1 MTVITLVCIT
11 PMYMYH
17 THVCVSPVY
26 ICVISIYV
34 LYHTTICVM
43 PVYAIIR
50 VYLFVYQCWSRT
62 VCTCNLV
69 CKVRGAAK
77 QPVRGSQRRG
87 DGGRQARPLCA
98 PRLQQSRCIRA
109 WGDSLNMPKV
119 TGTCCSCMSNVSH
132 SATGA
137 VLSSASKRIVVVL
150 SYLGCYA
157 CNQPINVQA
166 VADAVIS
173 FTLLHECFPL
183 NFPKGWQVNFAANK
197 YLILPVGVSVNRW
210 WAILFA
216 NGVIGL

>member
-1 MTVITLVCIT
+1 MFICLCTNADRAPCVPVILYVRFEGQRNNRCAAHKEEG
-11 PMYMYH
+11 MVDVKH
-17 THVCVSPVY
+17 ARCVHQDCSKVAAY
-26 ICVISIYV
+26 ALEVIVNIV
-34 LYHTTICVM
+34 
-43 PVYAIIR
+43 
-50 VYLFVYQCWSRT
+50 
-62 VCTCNLV
+62 
-69 CKVRGAAK
+69 
-77 QPVRGSQRRG
+77 
-87 DGGRQARPLCA
+87 
-98 PRLQQSRCIRA
+98 
-109 WGDSLNMPKV
+109 NMPKV
-119 TGTCCSCMSNVSH
+119 TGTCGSCMSDVSH